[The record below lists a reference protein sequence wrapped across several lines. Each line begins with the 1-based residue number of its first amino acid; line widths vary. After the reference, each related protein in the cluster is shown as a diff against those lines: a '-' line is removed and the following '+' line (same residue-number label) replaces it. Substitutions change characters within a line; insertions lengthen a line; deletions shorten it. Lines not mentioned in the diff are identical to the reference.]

1 MPQNT
6 DHLGAL
12 LSDLASRVISYLEG
26 AQTRRVAP
34 TVEAVQALAE
44 LDTGFPDE
52 PLAANHLV
60 ELLDRT
66 ASPATMINT
75 GGRFF
80 GFVNGGTLP
89 GSLAASWLVNA
100 WDQNAGMRICSA
112 PGGLLEEVAL
122 RWTADVLGLPTQ
134 CGGGIVNGATMANFS
149 GILAARHALLERQ
162 GWNVERDG
170 LFGAPPIDVVVS
182 NEVHA
187 SVLKALS
194 LAGLGRDRVH
204 RVPVDDQG
212 RIVASALPP
221 LKHSTLVCI
230 QAGNVNT
237 GSFDPAGEICH
248 RAHEAGA
255 WVHVDGAFGLWAGAS
270 PKYRHLT
277 RGFDL
282 ADSWATDGHKW
293 PNAGYDCGIVLV
305 RDPQHL
311 HAAMSATASYLVS
324 STQRDPMN
332 FAPDMS
338 RRARGI
344 EFWATLRS
352 LGRSGLAALIER
364 TCGHAQRFANGLRN
378 AGFPILNDIV
388 INQVMVTFGSAERT
402 LDVIKRIQEDGTCW
416 AGSTVWQGKTAMRI
430 SVSSWATTETDVHQS
445 LEAILRAAA
454 AS

>member
-1 MPQNT
+1 M
-6 DHLGAL
+6 GSL
-12 LSDLASRVISYLEG
+12 LSDVAARATTYLEG
-26 AQTRRVAP
+26 AQTRGVAP
-34 TVEAVQALAE
+34 TPEAVAALAE
-44 LDTGFPDE
+44 LDSRFPDE
-52 PLAANHLV
+52 PLTPAQVV

-66 ASPATMINT
+66 AAPATMINT

-89 GSLAASWLVNA
+89 GSLAASWLVSA

-112 PGGLLEEVAL
+112 PGGLLEEVSL
-122 RWTADVLGLPTQ
+122 RWTADVLGLPPS

-149 GILAARHALLERQ
+149 AILAARHALLERQ

-170 LFGAPPIDVVVS
+170 LFGAPPIDVVVG

-187 SVLKALS
+187 SVLKGLS
-194 LAGLGRDRVH
+194 LSGLGRDRVH

-212 RIVASALPP
+212 RMIAAELPALTS
-221 LKHSTLVCI
+221 HSLVCM

-237 GSFDPAGEICH
+237 GSFDPALLICQQ
-248 RAHEAGA
+248 AHDAGA
-255 WVHVDGAFGLWAGAS
+255 WVHVDGAFGLWAAAS
-270 PKYRHLT
+270 PQYRHLT
-277 RGFDL
+277 RGFEL

-305 RDPQHL
+305 RDPEHL
-311 HAAMSATASYLVS
+311 RAAMSATASYLVS
-324 STQRDPMN
+324 SAQRDPMD

-352 LGRSGLAALIER
+352 LGRAGLAQLIER
-364 TCGHAQRFANGLRN
+364 TCGHAQRFAEGLRK
-378 AGFPILNDIV
+378 AGFPVLNDVV
-388 INQVMVTFGSAERT
+388 INQVLVTFGSAERT
-402 LDVIKRIQEDGTCW
+402 LEVIKRIQRDGTCW

-430 SVSSWATTETDVHQS
+430 SVSSWATNEDDVDRS
-445 LEAILRAAA
+445 LEAIVRAAA
-454 AS
+454 

>member
-6 DHLGAL
+6 DHIGSL
-12 LSDLASRVISYLEG
+12 LSDVAARATTYLEG
-26 AQTRRVAP
+26 AQTRGVVP
-34 TVEAVQALAE
+34 TPEAVAALAE
-44 LDTGFPDE
+44 LDSPFPDE
-52 PLAANHLV
+52 PVTPVQLV

-66 ASPATMINT
+66 AAPATMINT

-89 GSLAASWLVNA
+89 GALAASWLVSA

-112 PGGLLEEVAL
+112 PGGLLEEVSL
-122 RWTADVLGLPTQ
+122 RWTADVLGLPPS

-149 GILAARHALLERQ
+149 AILAARHALLERQ

-170 LFGAPPIDVVVS
+170 LFGAPPIDVVVG

-194 LAGLGRDRVH
+194 LAGLGRDRVY

-212 RIVASALPP
+212 RMIAEGLPALTS
-221 LKHSTLVCI
+221 HSLVCV

-237 GSFDPAGEICH
+237 GSFDPALIICQKSH
-248 RAHEAGA
+248 DAGA
-255 WVHVDGAFGLWAGAS
+255 WVHVDGAFGLWAAAS
-270 PKYRHLT
+270 SQYRHLT
-277 RGFDL
+277 RGFEL

-305 RDPQHL
+305 RDPEHL
-311 HAAMSATASYLVS
+311 REAMSATASYLVS

-352 LGRSGLAALIER
+352 LGRAGLAQLIER
-364 TCGHAQRFANGLRN
+364 TCGHALRFAKGLQK
-378 AGFPILNDIV
+378 AGFPVLNDVV
-388 INQVMVTFGSAERT
+388 INQVLVTFGSAERT
-402 LDVIKRIQEDGTCW
+402 LEVIKRIQQDGTCW
-416 AGSTVWQGKTAMRI
+416 AGSTVWQGNTAMRI
-430 SVSSWATTETDVHQS
+430 SVSSWATTEDDVDRS
-445 LEAILRAAA
+445 LEAIVKAAA
-454 AS
+454 